1 MHLAPLQSLHDCGIQ
16 FCPLHARRIVQVVRV
31 CEFGLRGN
39 MREWSICVYATFDK
53 RPELAAYLSKLNG
66 WIFDLGKGVVD
77 CAVWRSDDTNE
88 LMKRELLPCRVK
100 IRLDQQD
107 VGTAEK

>member
-1 MHLAPLQSLHDCGIQ
+1 M
-16 FCPLHARRIVQVVRV
+16 
-31 CEFGLRGN
+31 
-39 MREWSICVYATFDK
+39 YATFDK

-66 WIFDLGKGVVD
+66 WIFDLDKGVVD
-77 CAVWRSDDTNE
+77 RSIWRSDDTNE